1 MNFALTS
8 TIIISLISLLSAASL
23 LLLKKQLHKIIA
35 FLLALAAGTLM
46 ADAFFHLLPESIEV
60 LGAELSLQ
68 VTFMAF
74 LGFFLIEKLLG
85 WHHCHKDH
93 CEVHS
98 VAYMNLL
105 GDSVHNFIDGL
116 IIAASFAVSWEV
128 GLGASLAIILH
139 ELPQELGDFGVLLHA
154 GLSKKQVVFFNFF
167 VSLFAILG
175 VLIGQWLFDFSEVAI
190 HYLLAIA
197 AGGFLYIAAADLLP
211 EIRAEKSFS
220 KLAKS
225 LFFVFLGVAIIYS
238 LKFLE

>member
-1 MNFALTS
+1 MNFALLS
-8 TIIISLISLLSAASL
+8 TILVSSLSLASAASL
-23 LLLKKQLHKIIA
+23 LLLKKQLHKIIHL
-35 FLLALAAGTLM
+35 LLALAAGTLI
-46 ADAFFHLLPESIEV
+46 ADAFFHLLPESVEV

-68 VTFMAF
+68 VTFLAF
-74 LGFFLIEKLLG
+74 LGFFFIEKILG

-105 GDSVHNFIDGL
+105 GDSIHNFIDGM
-116 IIAASFAVSWEV
+116 IIAASFAVSWEI
-128 GLGASLAIILH
+128 GLGATLAIILH

-154 GLSKKQVVFFNFF
+154 GLSKKQAITFNFF

-175 VLIGQWLFDFSEVAI
+175 VIVGQQLFAVSENII

-197 AGGFLYIAAADLLP
+197 AGGFLYIATADLLP
-211 EIRAEKSFS
+211 EIRAEKNFG
-220 KLAKS
+220 KLFQS
-225 LFFVFLGVAIIYS
+225 LLFFIIGVGTIYL

>member
-1 MNFALTS
+1 MNFALFS
-8 TIIISLISLLSAASL
+8 TIIISLISLLSVAAL
-23 LLLKKQLHKIIA
+23 LLLKKNLRKIIA
-35 FLLALAAGTLM
+35 LLLALAAGTLM

-68 VTFMAF
+68 VTFAAF

-98 VAYMNLL
+98 VAYMNLI

-116 IIAASFAVSWEV
+116 IIAASFAVGWEV

-154 GLSKKQVVFFNFF
+154 GLSKKQAVLFNFF

-175 VLIGQWLFDFSEVAI
+175 VLIGQWLFNFSESMI

-197 AGGFLYIAAADLLP
+197 AGGFLYIAASDLLP
-211 EIRAEKSFS
+211 EIRAEKSFW
-220 KLAKS
+220 KLFKS
-225 LFFVFLGVAIIYS
+225 LLFVTIGIITIYL
-238 LKFLE
+238 LKFL

>member
-1 MNFALTS
+1 MNFALLA
-8 TIIISLISLLSAASL
+8 TISISLLSLLSVASL
-23 LLLKKQLHKIIA
+23 LLLKKQLHKIIHL
-35 FLLALAAGTLM
+35 LLALAAGTLM
-46 ADAFFHLLPESIEV
+46 ADAFFHLLPESIEI

-68 VTFMAF
+68 VTFAAF

-98 VAYMNLL
+98 VAYMNLI

-116 IIAASFAVSWEV
+116 IIAASFAVGWEV
-128 GLGASLAIILH
+128 GAGASLAIILH

-154 GLSKKQVVFFNFF
+154 GLSKKQAIFFNFF
-167 VSLFAILG
+167 VSLFAVLG
-175 VLIGQWLFDFSEVAI
+175 VLIGQWLFNFSEVAI
-190 HYLLAIA
+190 HHLLAIA

-211 EIRAEKSFS
+211 EIRAEKSLW
-220 KLAKS
+220 KLLQS
-225 LFFVFLGVAIIYS
+225 LLFVAIGIVTIYL

>member
-175 VLIGQWLFDFSEVAI
+175 VLIGQWLFDFSEVRSEE
-190 HYLLAIA
+190 HTSELQS
-197 AGGFLYIAAADLLP
+197 
-211 EIRAEKSFS
+211 RT
-220 KLAKS
+220 
-225 LFFVFLGVAIIYS
+225 
-238 LKFLE
+238 

>member
-1 MNFALTS
+1 MNIALLS
-8 TIIISLISLLSAASL
+8 TFVISLLSLLSVASL
-23 LLLKKQLHKIIA
+23 LLLKKQLHKIITL
-35 FLLALAAGTLM
+35 LLALAAGTLM
-46 ADAFFHLLPESIEV
+46 ADAFFHLLPESIDV

-68 VTFMAF
+68 ITFLAF
-74 LGFFLIEKLLG
+74 LGFFLIERLLG

-98 VAYMNLL
+98 IAYMNLI
-105 GDSVHNFIDGL
+105 GDSVHNFIDGM

-128 GLGASLAIILH
+128 GVGASLAIALH

-154 GLSKKQVVFFNFF
+154 GLSKKQAVLFNFF

-175 VLIGQWLFDFSEVAI
+175 VLLSQWLFNLNEFAI

-197 AGGFLYIAAADLLP
+197 GGGFLYIATADLLP
-211 EIRAEKSFS
+211 EIRAEKSLR
-220 KLAKS
+220 KLLKS
-225 LFFVFLGVAIIYS
+225 LLFVAIGIATIYL